1 MRIFAGMYKMLRTL
15 LFFFPAEGV
24 HHFSMKVLKVLCGWG
39 VMRRLVAWSCRPEG
53 EAAGAVATGDSA
65 AGAVAAG
72 AVAAGDSAAGS
83 LARTV
88 LGLAFPNPVG
98 LGAGFD
104 KNALYLRELEALGF
118 GFVEIG
124 TVTPKP
130 QAGNDKPRLFRLPQD
145 QALINRMGFNN
156 EGVEMIAARLRAWR
170 GGACVAGGVG
180 TGGVGTGGV
189 GKAGS
194 RLGSRLII
202 GGNIGKNKVTPNE
215 EAWKDYDICFRA
227 LYDYVDYFVVNV
239 SSPNTPGLRAL
250 QEKDA
255 LRQILTKLQG
265 VREELAAAGAP
276 WRPLLLKIAPDLND
290 AQLDDV
296 VSLALEIGLDGLVA
310 ANTTISR
317 EGLLTPADQLEAIGA
332 GGLSGAPLRE
342 RATEVVRYV
351 AERADGRVPVIA
363 SGGIF
368 TAEDAR
374 EKIAAGAA
382 LVQVWTGFIY
392 EGPFIVGRICNGL
405 TFNEGV

>member
-1 MRIFAGMYKMLRTL
+1 MRIFAAMYKMLRTL

-53 EAAGAVATGDSA
+53 VGE
-65 AGAVAAG
+65 
-72 AVAAGDSAAGS
+72 
-83 LARTV
+83 RTV
-88 LGLAFPNPVG
+88 FGLPFSIPVG

-130 QAGNDKPRLFRLPQD
+130 QVGNDKPRLFRLPQD

-156 EGVEMIAARLRAWR
+156 EGVEVIAGRLKAWR
-170 GGACVAGGVG
+170 GGRAAGFGAAGGV
-180 TGGVGTGGV
+180 V
-189 GKAGS
+189 AP
-194 RLGSRLII
+194 LGSRLII

-255 LRQILTKLQG
+255 LRLILTRLQG
-265 VREELAAAGAP
+265 VRKEFIAAGAVR
-276 WRPLLLKIAPDLND
+276 RPLLLKIAPDLND

-296 VSLALEIGLDGLVA
+296 VSLAMEIELDGLVA
-310 ANTTISR
+310 TNTTINR
-317 EGLLTPADQLEAIGA
+317 EGLLTPTDRLEAIGA

-351 AERADGRVPVIA
+351 VERSGGRIPVVA

-368 TAEDAR
+368 TAADAR
-374 EKIAAGAA
+374 EKMVAGAV

-392 EGPFIVGRICNGL
+392 EGPFIVNRICRGL
-405 TFNEGV
+405 GESTVHFQR